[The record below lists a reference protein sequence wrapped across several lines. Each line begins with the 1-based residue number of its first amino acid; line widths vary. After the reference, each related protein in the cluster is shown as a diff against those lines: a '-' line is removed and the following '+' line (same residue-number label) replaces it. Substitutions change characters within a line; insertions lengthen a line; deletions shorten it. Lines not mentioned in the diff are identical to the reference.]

1 MAKWITGIYL
11 LIFTVYCVDYVL
23 PRIETTYKRVGE
35 KVKRVE
41 VYRGETDY
49 IYYVRTSNNKMILLP
64 ESVFVEIPDG
74 SEFKLIRT
82 PFFRNHAGVKL
93 DTQKFKGEI
102 RIFQLLDSNFIR
114 IVFLV
119 FSLIGISVFI
129 GILKLDT
136 GKSISIFSFII
147 SLIILY
153 TFKSR

>member
-1 MAKWITGIYL
+1 MTKWISGIYL
-11 LIFTVYCVDYVL
+11 LIIIVYCVDYVL
-23 PRIETTYKRVGE
+23 PRIENTYTRVGE

-41 VYRGETDY
+41 VYRGKTDY
-49 IYYVRTSNNKMILLP
+49 VYYVRTSNNKLILLP

-74 SEFKLIRT
+74 SEFKLLRT
-82 PFFRNHAGVKL
+82 PLFRNNTGVKL

-114 IVFLV
+114 LAFLV